1 MISFRCLIL
10 MKLGKVID
18 LDSEILGKVFDK
30 LVITYV
36 WF

>member
-1 MISFRCLIL
+1 

-18 LDSEILGKVFDK
+18 LDSEILGIVFDK
-30 LVITYV
+30 LVITYI